1 VKWLVGLLVL
11 VALLV
16 GADRVAEHVAA
27 GVLADRLQTEL
38 GSRPTVEIDGFPFL
52 TQAVGGSYQRLRV
65 SAPVVRR
72 EGLSL
77 RDFSATLTG
86 VHVALGDALG
96 GSLSAVPVDRLD
108 AGALVAYDD
117 LTQLAGPG
125 LRLAGDPNGVRV
137 TGRVA
142 ALGRQV
148 DVSAVSSVALA
159 GDTRAEAWIKTLLQ
173 EQLSAQAYGRLL
185 LLPGATAPVALRSR
199 GKAVCS
205 CFNVTEPEINQHLA
219 RAVGSPDER
228 LSSVQ
233 QALHCGTNCGSCVPE
248 LRRLVRSATPTEP
261 AAAACISS

>member
-1 VKWLVGLLVL
+1 MKWLVGLLVL

-27 GVLADRLQTEL
+27 GVLADRLQTGL
-38 GSRPTVEIDGFPFL
+38 GSRPTVEIYGFPFL

-65 SAPVVRR
+65 SAPVARR

-108 AGALVAYDD
+108 AGGLVAYDD
-117 LTQLAGPG
+117 LAQLAGPG

-159 GDTRAEAWIKTLLQ
+159 GNTLVVTAG
-173 EQLSAQAYGRLL
+173 QLTVGGVAVTGPLAAALRGRLDL
-185 LLPGATAPVALRSR
+185 RVPLPALPYGVRLASLVAGPQGITVSGGARSVVLR
-199 GKAVCS
+199 
-205 CFNVTEPEINQHLA
+205 P
-219 RAVGSPDER
+219 
-228 LSSVQ
+228 
-233 QALHCGTNCGSCVPE
+233 
-248 LRRLVRSATPTEP
+248 
-261 AAAACISS
+261 

>member
-1 VKWLVGLLVL
+1 MKWLVGLLVI

-16 GADRVAEHVAA
+16 GADRVAEHAAA
-27 GVLADRLQTEL
+27 GVLADRLQAEL

-65 SAPVVRR
+65 SAPLVRR
-72 EGLSL
+72 DGLSL

-117 LTQLAGPG
+117 LTQLAGNPG
-125 LRLAGDPNGVRV
+125 LKLAGDPQGVRV

-148 DVSAVSSVALA
+148 DVSAVSSVTLVGAAVVVTAGQLQVDGVAVDGPLAAAL
-159 GDTRAEAWIKTLLQ
+159 R
-173 EQLSAQAYGRLL
+173 GRLDL
-185 LLPGATAPVALRSR
+185 RVPLPALPYGVRLRSVSAGPQGITISGSARDVVLR
-199 GKAVCS
+199 GA
-205 CFNVTEPEINQHLA
+205 
-219 RAVGSPDER
+219 GS
-228 LSSVQ
+228 
-233 QALHCGTNCGSCVPE
+233 A
-248 LRRLVRSATPTEP
+248 SATSTGSGGPTLP
-261 AAAACISS
+261 LTGRVPLPR

>member
-159 GDTRAEAWIKTLLQ
+159 GDTLVVTA
-173 EQLSAQAYGRLL
+173 GRLTVDGVAVTGPL
-185 LLPGATAPVALRSR
+185 AAALRGR
-199 GKAVCS
+199 LDLRVPLPALPYGVR
-205 CFNVTEPEINQHLA
+205 LA
-219 RAVGSPDER
+219 SLVAGPQGITVSGSAR
-228 LSSVQ
+228 SV
-233 QALHCGTNCGSCVPE
+233 V
-248 LRRLVRSATPTEP
+248 LRP
-261 AAAACISS
+261 

>member
-1 VKWLVGLLVL
+1 MKWLVGLLVVL
-11 VALLV
+11 ALLV

-38 GSRPTVEIDGFPFL
+38 GGRPTVEIDGFPFL

-86 VHVALGDALG
+86 VHVAFGDALG

-108 AGALVAYDD
+108 ASALVAYED

-159 GDTRAEAWIKTLLQ
+159 GDTLVVTAG
-173 EQLSAQAYGRLL
+173 QLTVGGVAVTGPLAAALRGRLDL
-185 LLPGATAPVALRSR
+185 RVPLPALPYGVRLASLVAGPQGITVSGSARSVVLR
-199 GKAVCS
+199 
-205 CFNVTEPEINQHLA
+205 P
-219 RAVGSPDER
+219 
-228 LSSVQ
+228 
-233 QALHCGTNCGSCVPE
+233 
-248 LRRLVRSATPTEP
+248 
-261 AAAACISS
+261 

>member
-1 VKWLVGLLVL
+1 MKWLVGLLVL

-108 AGALVAYDD
+108 AGGLVAYDD
-117 LTQLAGPG
+117 LAQLAGPG

-159 GDTRAEAWIKTLLQ
+159 GDTLVVTAG
-173 EQLSAQAYGRLL
+173 QLTVGGVAVTGPLAAALRGRLDL
-185 LLPGATAPVALRSR
+185 RVPLPALPYGVRLASLVAGPQGITVSGGARSVVLR
-199 GKAVCS
+199 
-205 CFNVTEPEINQHLA
+205 P
-219 RAVGSPDER
+219 
-228 LSSVQ
+228 
-233 QALHCGTNCGSCVPE
+233 
-248 LRRLVRSATPTEP
+248 
-261 AAAACISS
+261 

>member
-159 GDTRAEAWIKTLLQ
+159 GDALVVTAG
-173 EQLSAQAYGRLL
+173 QLTVGGVAVTGPLAAALRGRLDL
-185 LLPGATAPVALRSR
+185 RVPLPALPYGVRLASLVAGPQGITVSGSARSVVLR
-199 GKAVCS
+199 
-205 CFNVTEPEINQHLA
+205 P
-219 RAVGSPDER
+219 
-228 LSSVQ
+228 
-233 QALHCGTNCGSCVPE
+233 
-248 LRRLVRSATPTEP
+248 
-261 AAAACISS
+261 

>member
-1 VKWLVGLLVL
+1 MKWLVGLLVL

-16 GADRVAEHVAA
+16 GADRGAEHVAA

-38 GSRPTVEIDGFPFL
+38 GSRPTVEVDGFPFL

-65 SAPVVRR
+65 TAPVVRR

-159 GDTRAEAWIKTLLQ
+159 GDALVVTAG
-173 EQLSAQAYGRLL
+173 QLTVGGVAVTGPLAAALRGRLDL
-185 LLPGATAPVALRSR
+185 RVPLPALPYGVRLASLVAGPQGITVSGSARSVVLR
-199 GKAVCS
+199 
-205 CFNVTEPEINQHLA
+205 P
-219 RAVGSPDER
+219 
-228 LSSVQ
+228 
-233 QALHCGTNCGSCVPE
+233 
-248 LRRLVRSATPTEP
+248 
-261 AAAACISS
+261 

>member
-1 VKWLVGLLVL
+1 MKWLVGLLVVL
-11 VALLV
+11 ALLV

-38 GSRPTVEIDGFPFL
+38 GGRPTVEIDGFPFL

-65 SAPVVRR
+65 SAPVVRH

-108 AGALVAYDD
+108 ASALVAYDD

-125 LRLAGDPNGVRV
+125 LRLAEDPNGVRV

-148 DVSAVSSVALA
+148 DVSAVSSVALVGDALVVTA
-159 GDTRAEAWIKTLLQ
+159 G
-173 EQLSAQAYGRLL
+173 QLTVGGVAVTGPLAAALRGRLDL
-185 LLPGATAPVALRSR
+185 RVPLPALPYGVRLASLGAGPQGITVSGSARSVVLR
-199 GKAVCS
+199 
-205 CFNVTEPEINQHLA
+205 P
-219 RAVGSPDER
+219 
-228 LSSVQ
+228 
-233 QALHCGTNCGSCVPE
+233 
-248 LRRLVRSATPTEP
+248 
-261 AAAACISS
+261 